1 MKTNATQQEIL
12 LTTDSS
18 FAHREWAEKDE
29 TGSRHLSYREEFEKA
44 CWNGIIKEMLPEIDA
59 EVTTGKKLWLWQIR
73 ETKSFLELELS
84 DYPSPKEKYFS
95 IDPYCFLQTRSAN

>member
-12 LTTDSS
+12 LTTNSS
-18 FAHREWAEKDE
+18 FAHREWSEITEADS
-29 TGSRHLSYREEFEKA
+29 THHSYKEEFEKA
-44 CWNGIIKEMLPEIDA
+44 CWNGLVKELLPEIDA
-59 EVTTGKKLWLWQIR
+59 ETTIGKKLWLWQIR